1 VQYEDCSTVGL
12 LRKICSDW
20 IKVNFNRLYLSSLL
34 VVSSVLTP
42 GLLAQNPA
50 NTNVAELVSPAPVAV
65 SSTTSSSEGTVD
77 LSPATT
83 ATVAV
88 AGKAEPAHEVAT
100 KAFSAVG
107 VDVKIGAGGIG
118 FGVATPL
125 GRKFNLRGT
134 GYFFRYNTSITEDY
148 VTYGGEIQLAS
159 GGGSL
164 DWFPFGGSF
173 RLSAGFMAYNG
184 NQITGRASLNPDESF
199 TLNGNTYYSSST
211 DPIHASGTLHMGS
224 VAAPTFGFGWG
235 NIVPRKANKH
245 FSVPVEIGVAY
256 VGYPHVD
263 LSFVGSTCDE
273 FGTACQ
279 DVSNNPTF
287 QQDLSAQRSKY
298 QADLSALRFY
308 PILSIGFG
316 YKF

>member
-1 VQYEDCSTVGL
+1 M
-12 LRKICSDW
+12 
-20 IKVNFNRLYLSSLL
+20 NFKRFYVASLL
-34 VVSSVLTP
+34 VLSGTLNHS
-42 GLLAQNPA
+42 LAAQTGA
-50 NTNVAELVSPAPVAV
+50 AYEVAELSSPAPV
-65 SSTTSSSEGTVD
+65 TESSSAATPNLD
-77 LSPATT
+77 LSGTPIMVANRTEGPAPSRET
-83 ATVAV
+83 AN
-88 AGKAEPAHEVAT
+88 

-118 FGVATPL
+118 FDVATPL
-125 GRKFNLRGT
+125 ARKFNLRGT

-148 VTYGGEIQLAS
+148 ITYGGEIQLAS

-164 DWFPFGGSF
+164 DWFPMGGAF
-173 RLSAGFMAYNG
+173 RLSVGFMAYNG

-199 TLNGNTYYSSST
+199 TLNGTTYYSSST

-224 VAAPTFGFGWG
+224 VAAPTFSFGWG

-245 FSVPVEIGVAY
+245 FSVPVELGFAY

-263 LSFVGSTCDE
+263 LSFAGATCNE

-279 DVSNNPTF
+279 TVENNPTF
-287 QQDLSAQRSKY
+287 QEDLAAQRSKY
-298 QADLSALRFY
+298 QQDLSALRFY
-308 PILSIGFG
+308 PIVSIGFG